1 VKTRLAEPAK
11 KTARAMHAWWKTHRQ
26 KAPKLFAEELQ
37 VVRWRIEQKPDL
49 GQVYAVRG
57 GGVVVRRILM
67 EKTRTHVFYEVM
79 ESEQVIMIV
88 ALWGAVKETGPNLD
102 E

>member
-1 VKTRLAEPAK
+1 
-11 KTARAMHAWWKTHRQ
+11 MHAWWKRRRQ

-37 VVRWRIEQKPDL
+37 AVRLRIEQKPDL
-49 GQVYAVRG
+49 GQVYAVRR

-67 EKTRTHVFYEVM
+67 EKTRTHVFYEVI

-88 ALWGAVKETGPNLD
+88 ALWGAMKETDLD